1 MGRFISS
8 FHYRNGFDFRE
19 VHRAVATQA
28 VVLRCHLSSSIGE
41 APRRICENRPEAL
54 AVHCCRKILYRR
66 ETHSAAIPALS
77 NMSPSP
83 ASPSSFAAGPALAF
97 WRLSTLSHTSFQFQ
111 IGRAHVCTPVTNA
124 HLV

>member
-8 FHYRNGFDFRE
+8 FHYRNGFDFLE

-83 ASPSSFAAGPALAF
+83 ASPSRSEE
-97 WRLSTLSHTSFQFQ
+97 HTSELQSLMRISYAVF
-111 IGRAHVCTPVTNA
+111 C
-124 HLV
+124 LK

>member
-1 MGRFISS
+1 MGGF
-8 FHYRNGFDFRE
+8 FGNAHYRNGFDFLE

-54 AVHCCRKILYRR
+54 AVHCCRKLLYRR

-77 NMSPSP
+77 NMSTSP
-83 ASPSSFAAGPALAF
+83 ASPSYFAARHAWALLPLSTVALA
-97 WRLSTLSHTSFQFQ
+97 R
-111 IGRAHVCTPVTNA
+111 GRAQVG
-124 HLV
+124 

>member
-1 MGRFISS
+1 MGGF
-8 FHYRNGFDFRE
+8 FGNAHYRNGFDFLE

-66 ETHSAAIPALS
+66 ETHRSEE
-77 NMSPSP
+77 
-83 ASPSSFAAGPALAF
+83 
-97 WRLSTLSHTSFQFQ
+97 HTSELQSLMRISYAVFCLKKKKNTVYNLQQ
-111 IGRAHVCTPVTNA
+111 TTALNK
-124 HLV
+124 

>member
-1 MGRFISS
+1 MWFFVAFCFLFFFSS
-8 FHYRNGFDFRE
+8 RRRHTSCALVTG
-19 VHRAVATQA
+19 VQTCA
-28 VVLRCHLSSSIGE
+28 LPICSIGE

-83 ASPSSFAAGPALAF
+83 ASPSSFARPEERRVGKECVGTCRYRWWPY
-97 WRLSTLSHTSFQFQ
+97 
-111 IGRAHVCTPVTNA
+111 P
-124 HLV
+124 